1 MTRSNSIAL
10 TARVMLFSAVILVFG
25 GAKSY
30 ARGTPISRAPSRLIM
45 SRSTRSTSQ
54 KWNRSGFTTPT
65 SY

>member
-30 ARGTPISRAPSRLIM
+30 AQDFDIKGAIEAYHVALEL
-45 SRSTRSTSQ
+45 RSTSQ